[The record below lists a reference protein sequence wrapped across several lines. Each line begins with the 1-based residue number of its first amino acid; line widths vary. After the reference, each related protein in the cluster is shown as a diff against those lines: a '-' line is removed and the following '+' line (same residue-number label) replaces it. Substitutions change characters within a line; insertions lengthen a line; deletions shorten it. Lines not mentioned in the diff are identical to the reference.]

1 MSPTGPKNQSLV
13 WRGGRVILIITLGGF
28 TYVHMKIGI
37 RIRKKRDSAT
47 FRNSWFPN
55 FIPDVDKYFRR
66 GSPNLSR
73 ATKKLTVEDEEG
85 SAKGRVQKPQARK
98 LSVGG
103 VPPPQGLH
111 GQDFSEKLAEKS

>member
-13 WRGGRVILIITLGGF
+13 SRGGRVILIFTLGGF
-28 TYVHMKIGI
+28 TNVHMKIGI

-55 FIPDVDKYFRR
+55 FIPDVDKYFCR
-66 GSPNLSR
+66 GSPNLSCR

-85 SAKGRVQKPQARK
+85 SANRVPCHEGKGQP
-98 LSVGG
+98 LIILEGG
-103 VPPPQGLH
+103 RDV
-111 GQDFSEKLAEKS
+111 